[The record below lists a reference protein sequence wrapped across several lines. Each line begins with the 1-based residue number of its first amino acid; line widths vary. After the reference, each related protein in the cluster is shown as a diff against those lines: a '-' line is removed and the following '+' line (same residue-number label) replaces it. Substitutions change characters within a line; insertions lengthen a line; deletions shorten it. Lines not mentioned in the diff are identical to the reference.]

1 MLGLMEPA
9 YQIPCGP
16 HSPPLGDPL
25 PPGSLTAW
33 PTLSDPPPLLP
44 VRWKMN
50 KFKSVPSK
58 VTAYMGG
65 PTLKKEGYPDP
76 SWQPTASDEPAA
88 AEL

>member
-1 MLGLMEPA
+1 
-9 YQIPCGP
+9 
-16 HSPPLGDPL
+16 
-25 PPGSLTAW
+25 
-33 PTLSDPPPLLP
+33 
-44 VRWKMN
+44 MN

-76 SWQPTASDEPAA
+76 SWQPTASDEQAA